1 MRCAEAREPI
11 LTADPQELESGA
23 AGPLAEHLGECAACR
38 RSADRIL
45 AAHQALRTALVPVA
59 RSAAAAQRALAE
71 GRRAVRVH
79 RRLRTLAPALAA
91 AAMLV
96 VLLARADHTAPAPV
110 ILSHPETMPPLVEA
124 GAARVAIFSTSRP
137 NVTVVWQF

>member
-45 AAHQALRTALVPVA
+45 AAH
-59 RSAAAAQRALAE
+59 RALAE